1 MGEYKGY
8 IGHKFIIHMGY
19 RSANRRTFL
28 LLIIKFMDKPITK
41 KGFCAYYLGG
51 LFVRMSDNNLFLLC
65 GGLAFATLLCLVP
78 LVFLLFFV
86 LEVILDMGA
95 IDHLVNQ
102 AVDVLIPYPEEARY
116 LKEILSARVSGVMTF
131 KEAYGVSGL
140 LILIVSA
147 SSLFSSMRTL
157 LNAVFKVEH
166 SFGTKEG
173 ETGLVVVGQFK
184 NMGNPGRWIK
194 FLHGVLPIAVGKLK
208 DITMV
213 LLVLSIF
220 LLLVLSLP
228 ILSAIIDVAPS
239 LLHAYVTYFY
249 GFTSLTLIFAV
260 FLGLYWLVPHQKIR
274 IKMLVTGAF
283 WAALLWK
290 ITEWIFGYYLSHFA
304 SISYL
309 YGAYVLLVAV
319 ALWIYFSAIIF
330 IAGAQIA
337 QLCRERPSADLP
349 SSLF

>member
-1 MGEYKGY
+1 MAKQ
-8 IGHKFIIHMGY
+8 
-19 RSANRRTFL
+19 
-28 LLIIKFMDKPITK
+28 ITK

-51 LFVRMSDNNLFLLC
+51 LFVRMNTNNILLLC
-65 GGLAFATLLCLVP
+65 AGLAFSTLLCLVP

-86 LEVILDMGA
+86 FEVILDVGA
-95 IDHLVNQ
+95 IAHLINRT
-102 AVDVLIPYPEEARY
+102 VDVLIPYTEEAGY
-116 LKEILSARVSGVMTF
+116 LKEVLSTRVSGVMTF

-166 SFGTKEG
+166 SFGPKER
-173 ETGLVVVGQFK
+173 ETGPIAVEQLK
-184 NMGNPGRWIK
+184 NMGNPGRWVK
-194 FLHGVLPIAVGKLK
+194 FLYGVLPIAVGKLK
-208 DITMV
+208 DLTMV
-213 LLVLSIF
+213 LLVVYIF

-228 ILSAIIDVAPS
+228 ILSAVIDIAPS
-239 LLHAYVTYFY
+239 LIAYATYFY
-249 GFTSLTLIFAV
+249 GLTSLALIFAV
-260 FLGLYWLVPHQKIR
+260 FLGLYWLVPHQKIQ

-309 YGAYVLLVAV
+309 YGAYVLLVVV
-319 ALWIYFSAIIF
+319 ALWIYFSVIIF
-330 IAGAQIA
+330 IIGAQIA
-337 QLCRERPSADLP
+337 QLCRERPSADLQ

>member
-1 MGEYKGY
+1 
-8 IGHKFIIHMGY
+8 
-19 RSANRRTFL
+19 
-28 LLIIKFMDKPITK
+28 MDKPITK

-51 LFVRMSDNNLFLLC
+51 LFVRMNTDNILLLC
-65 GGLAFATLLCLVP
+65 AGLAFSTLLCLVP

-86 LEVILDMGA
+86 FEVILDVGA
-95 IDHLVNQ
+95 IAHLINRT
-102 AVDVLIPYPEEARY
+102 VDVLIPYTEEAGY
-116 LKEILSARVSGVMTF
+116 LKEVLSARVSGVMTF

-166 SFGTKEG
+166 SSGQKES
-173 ETGLVVVGQFK
+173 EIDLITVEQLK
-184 NMGNPGRWIK
+184 NMDTPGRWVK
-194 FLHGVLPIAVGKLK
+194 FLYGALPIVVGKLK
-208 DITMV
+208 DLTMV
-213 LLVLSIF
+213 LLVVYIF

-228 ILSAIIDVAPS
+228 ILSAVIDIAPS
-239 LLHAYVTYFY
+239 LIAYVTYFY
-249 GFTSLTLIFAV
+249 GLTSFALIFAV
-260 FLGLYWLVPHQKIR
+260 FLGLYWLVPHQKIQ

-309 YGAYVLLVAV
+309 YGAYVLLVVV
-319 ALWIYFSAIIF
+319 ALWIYFSVIIF
-330 IAGAQIA
+330 IIGAQIA
-337 QLCRERPSADLP
+337 QLCRERPSADLQ

>member
-1 MGEYKGY
+1 MAKQ
-8 IGHKFIIHMGY
+8 
-19 RSANRRTFL
+19 
-28 LLIIKFMDKPITK
+28 ITK

-65 GGLAFATLLCLVP
+65 GGLAFVTLLCLVP
-78 LVFLLFFV
+78 LVFLVFFV
-86 LEVILDMGA
+86 LQAILDVRA
-95 IDHLVNQ
+95 IAHLVNQ
-102 AVDVLIPYPEEARY
+102 TVDVLIPYPEEARY
-116 LKEILSARVSGVMTF
+116 LKEVLSARVSGVMTF

-166 SFGTKEG
+166 SFEPKEG
-173 ETGLVVVGQFK
+173 ETDPGVVEQLK

-208 DITMV
+208 DLTMV
-213 LLVLSIF
+213 LLVLYIF
-220 LLLVLSLP
+220 LLLVLALP
-228 ILSAIIDVAPS
+228 ILSTVIDTAPS

-249 GFTSLTLIFAV
+249 GLTSLALIFAV
-260 FLGLYWLVPHQKIR
+260 FLGLYWLLPYQKIQ
-274 IKMLVTGAF
+274 IKVLVIGAF

-309 YGAYVLLVAV
+309 YGAYVLLVVV

-330 IAGAQIA
+330 LIGAQIA
-337 QLCRERPSADLP
+337 QLCRERQTADLQ

>member
-1 MGEYKGY
+1 MWWA
-8 IGHKFIIHMGY
+8 Y
-19 RSANRRTFL
+19 RPACARTL
-28 LLIIKFMDKPITK
+28 LLLTIKSMNKPIIK

-51 LFVRMSDNNLFLLC
+51 LFVRMNDNNILLLC

-78 LVFLLFFV
+78 LVFLIFFG
-86 LEVILDMGA
+86 LEAILDVRA
-95 IDHLVNQ
+95 IAHLVNQ
-102 AVDVLIPYPEEARY
+102 TVDVLIPYPEEAAY
-116 LKEILSARVSGVMTF
+116 LKEVLSSRVSGVMTF

-166 SFGTKEG
+166 NFEPKGG
-173 ETGLVVVGQFK
+173 EAGPAVAEQSN
-184 NMGNPGRWIK
+184 NMGAPGRWIK
-194 FLHGVLPIAVGKLK
+194 FLHRVLPIAMGKLK
-208 DITMV
+208 DLTMV
-213 LLVLSIF
+213 LLVPYIF

-228 ILSAIIDVAPS
+228 ILSTVIDVAPS
-239 LLHAYVTYFY
+239 LLHTYITYFY
-249 GFTSLTLIFAV
+249 GLTSLALIFAV
-260 FLGLYWLVPHQKIR
+260 FLGLYWLLPYQKIQ
-274 IKMLVTGAF
+274 IKVLVIGAF

-290 ITEWIFGYYLSHFA
+290 LTEWIFGYYLSHFG

-309 YGAYVLLVAV
+309 YGAYVLLVVV

-330 IAGAQIA
+330 IIGAQIA
-337 QLCRERPSADLP
+337 QLCRERPAADLQ

>member
-1 MGEYKGY
+1 
-8 IGHKFIIHMGY
+8 
-19 RSANRRTFL
+19 
-28 LLIIKFMDKPITK
+28 MDKQIKK

-78 LVFLLFFV
+78 LVFLIFFA
-86 LEVILDMGA
+86 LETILDVRA
-95 IDHLVNQ
+95 IAHLVNQ
-102 AVDVLIPYPEEARY
+102 TVDVLIPYPEEAEY
-116 LKEILSARVSGVMTF
+116 LKKALASRVSGVMTF

-166 SFGTKEG
+166 SFGPKGVEPI
-173 ETGLVVVGQFK
+173 EVGQLK

-208 DITMV
+208 DLTMV
-213 LLVLSIF
+213 LLILYIF
-220 LLLVLSLP
+220 LFLVLALP
-228 ILSAIIDVAPS
+228 ILSTVIDTAPS
-239 LLHAYVTYFY
+239 LLHTYITYFY
-249 GFTSLTLIFAV
+249 GLTSLTLIFAV
-260 FLGLYWLVPHQKIR
+260 FLGLYWLLPYQKIQ
-274 IKMLVTGAF
+274 IKVLVIGAF

-290 ITEWIFGYYLSHFA
+290 FTEWGFGYYLSHFG

-309 YGAYVLLVAV
+309 YGAYVLLVVV

-337 QLCRERPSADLP
+337 QLCRERQTADLQ

>member
-1 MGEYKGY
+1 MK
-8 IGHKFIIHMGY
+8 
-19 RSANRRTFL
+19 S
-28 LLIIKFMDKPITK
+28 MDKPITK

-86 LEVILDMGA
+86 FEVILDVGA
-95 IDHLVNQ
+95 IAHLINRT
-102 AVDVLIPYPEEARY
+102 VDVLIPYTEEAGY
-116 LKEILSARVSGVMTF
+116 LKEVLSARVSGVMTF

-166 SFGTKEG
+166 SSGQKEG
-173 ETGLVVVGQFK
+173 EIDLITVEQLK
-184 NMGNPGRWIK
+184 NMDTPGRWVK
-194 FLHGVLPIAVGKLK
+194 FLYGVLPIVVGKLK
-208 DITMV
+208 DLTMV
-213 LLVLSIF
+213 LLVVYIF

-228 ILSAIIDVAPS
+228 ILSAVIDIAPS
-239 LLHAYVTYFY
+239 LIAYVTYFY
-249 GFTSLTLIFAV
+249 GLTSFALIFAV
-260 FLGLYWLVPHQKIR
+260 FLGLYWLVPHQKIQ

-309 YGAYVLLVAV
+309 YGAYVLLVVV
-319 ALWIYFSAIIF
+319 ALWIYFSVIIF
-330 IAGAQIA
+330 IIGAQIA
-337 QLCRERPSADLP
+337 QLCRERPSADLQ

>member
-1 MGEYKGY
+1 MAKQ
-8 IGHKFIIHMGY
+8 
-19 RSANRRTFL
+19 
-28 LLIIKFMDKPITK
+28 ITK

-65 GGLAFATLLCLVP
+65 GGLAFATILCLVP
-78 LVFLLFFV
+78 LVFLVFFV
-86 LEVILDMGA
+86 LEAILDVRA
-95 IDHLVNQ
+95 IAHLVNQ
-102 AVDVLIPYPEEARY
+102 TVDVLIPYPEEARY
-116 LKEILSARVSGVMTF
+116 LKEILSVRVSGVMTF

-140 LILIVSA
+140 LILIVCA

-166 SFGTKEG
+166 SFELKEG
-173 ETGLVVVGQFK
+173 EIDQVTVERIK
-184 NMGNPGRWIK
+184 DMGTPGRWVK

-208 DITMV
+208 DLTMV
-213 LLVLSIF
+213 LLVVYIF

-228 ILSAIIDVAPS
+228 ILSAVIDIAPS
-239 LLHAYVTYFY
+239 LIAYVTYFY
-249 GFTSLTLIFAV
+249 DLTSLALIFAV
-260 FLGLYWLVPHQKIR
+260 FLGLYWLVPHQKIQ

-283 WAALLWK
+283 WAAVLWK

-309 YGAYVLLVAV
+309 YGAYVLLVVV
-319 ALWIYFSAIIF
+319 ALWIYFSVIIF
-330 IAGAQIA
+330 IIGAQIA
-337 QLCRERPSADLP
+337 QLCRERPSADLQ